1 MKKKNKLILIQTLIA
16 IVILITTTVY
26 AAISVKLE
34 LSVSNSKLAPGDEVT
49 VKLSI
54 KDIQVSDEG
63 ITNIDGY
70 INYDKNI
77 IEPLTVNSIVRDSDG
92 RVTIGNN
99 KLSVEDL
106 TGATSVNTGDN
117 TTGIVFNGKPASNND
132 CRLLIGLATPIKE
145 DTDLITIKFKI
156 KQNATL
162 GEFENAIKYDMF
174 VITAGE
180 EKTPAISEAV
190 TLTVDKVTNPKPEN
204 NVENETKNEVEN
216 EIKNE
221 VKNEIKNETKN
232 EVKNEVKNETKN
244 NVSNKPNSNTS
255 VNNTSKNTSNNTSNT
270 NKNNVVN
277 NTNKVDNSALV
288 GKLPKAGSRIMILP
302 IVAVIILAYIS
313 YNRYMNPLSQR

>member
-232 EVKNEVKNETKN
+232 EVKNEVKN
-244 NVSNKPNSNTS
+244 SNTS

-313 YNRYMNPLSQR
+313 YNRYMKYKDI

>member
-216 EIKNE
+216 E
-221 VKNEIKNETKN
+221 
-232 EVKNEVKNETKN
+232 VKNEVKNETKN

-313 YNRYMNPLSQR
+313 YNRYMKYKDI